1 MDYCLSDKP
10 HQPLRLTW
18 TQKWIKVG
26 QKFLFFTQGRLRSP
40 LFPDLDRWDEKSGQ
54 DSAVYMAEQ
63 IFANTNGQWQR
74 NLLWNFRKILGCSS
88 FSCCQGRNFNRK
100 KKEWKENLIMVTCR
114 SWTLKYSSQL
124 MPSSGCSTNEL
135 KGMYVQERHE
145 HASI

>member
-1 MDYCLSDKP
+1 MANDREIYCEILEKYLDAP
-10 HQPLRLTW
+10 
-18 TQKWIKVG
+18 V
-26 QKFLFFTQGRLRSP
+26 SP
-40 LFPDLDRWDEKSGQ
+40 
-54 DSAVYMAEQ
+54 AVRGGTSTKKQ
-63 IFANTNGQWQR
+63 
-74 NLLWNFRKILGCSS
+74 
-88 FSCCQGRNFNRK
+88 